1 MKKYLI
7 LFLIAHIA
15 SKAFAQVG
23 GDNTYEFLNLT
34 NSAKVAA
41 LGGKVVSIDDGDL
54 SMAFHNPSLL
64 NASMHNNLALNYV
77 NYFTDINYG
86 YVSYARS
93 LGNKGDV
100 AAGMHYINYG
110 EFIEA
115 DETGQITG
123 TFKAAEYA
131 LNLFWAKTLDSNFAI
146 GANIKPL
153 YSVLERYSS
162 FGIVADLGV
171 TYYNRSQLLSAALVI
186 KNFGT
191 QIKPYNKQN
200 YEPVPFEIQLGVTK
214 KLAHAPFRFTL
225 TGHQLQKPDMTYEK
239 EEDINFL
246 EEEKEKENALDVYPD
261 MIMRHIIAGVELII
275 TDGLVFRAGYNHQRR
290 KELQVESNI
299 STVGFSWGFGV
310 KIYKFHI
317 NFGRATYHLA
327 GASNHFSIT
336 TDINSFAHTVNH

>member
-1 MKKYLI
+1 VKRYLV
-7 LFLIAHIA
+7 LFLIAHIFFK
-15 SKAFAQVG
+15 SFSQVG

-41 LGGKVVSIDDGDL
+41 LGGKVISIDDDDL
-54 SMAFHNPSLL
+54 ATVFHNPSLL
-64 NASMHNNLALNYV
+64 NASMHNNLVLNYV
-77 NYFTDINYG
+77 NYFADINYG

-123 TFKAAEYA
+123 SFKAAEYA
-131 LNLFWAKTLDSNFAI
+131 LNLFWSKAIDSNFTV
-146 GANIKPL
+146 GANVKPL

-162 FGIVADLGV
+162 FGILADLGV
-171 TYYNRSQLLSAALVI
+171 TYHNRKQLFTAAFVI

-200 YEPVPFEIQLGVTK
+200 YEPVPFEMQLGITK
-214 KLAHAPFRFTL
+214 QLAHAPFRFTF

-239 EEDINFL
+239 DEVRDPLL
-246 EEEKEKENALDVYPD
+246 EEQERNPLDIYAD
-261 MIMRHIIAGVELII
+261 MFMRHIIAGVELII
-275 TDGLVFRAGYNHQRR
+275 TDGLTFRVGYNHQRR
-290 KELQVESNI
+290 KELQVESNV

-310 KIYKFHI
+310 KVYKFHV

-336 TDINSFAHTVNH
+336 TDINSFTQVKP